1 MIPGLKDVYD
11 QVGRLTQTDIERI
24 VGEDKVTCRQTIA
37 SKALFPLL
45 ASLIEETGELAR
57 AVKIEDSTIK
67 TPAGKKL
74 DESSANECVDV
85 AICGIMMY
93 SALGGQVKDVS
104 FTGSIDQD
112 TLDAEYVEASKGW
125 SVFEE
130 IFGLNVQVSQLGME
144 INRILD
150 GYDASQARKEDVL
163 ALDDAM
169 KQMLP
174 KEEQR
179 ETEGGNPSTTLAA
192 RAEQYVNYLRQ
203 IDTSYT
209 ERQTSTNRAEQA
221 ALEVFN
227 YAYDL
232 YIMRGGKRSE
242 FSKIALGK
250 LEKWSKNTGVSIKT
264 TRDKSKE

>member
-1 MIPGLKDVYD
+1 VYD
-11 QVGRLTQTDIERI
+11 QTGRLTQADIGRI
-24 VGEDKVTCRQTIA
+24 VGEDKVSCRQAIA

-57 AVKIEDSTIK
+57 AVKIEDAT
-67 TPAGKKL
+67 TRTNNKKL
-74 DESSANECVDV
+74 DESSVNECVDV

-112 TLDAEYVEASKGW
+112 ALDAEFVNATKDW

-130 IFGLNVQVSQLGME
+130 LFGLNVQVSQLGME

-150 GYDASQARKEDVL
+150 GYDATKARKEDVATL
-163 ALDDAM
+163 EAAVNE
-169 KQMLP
+169 MLG
-174 KEEQR
+174 K
-179 ETEGGNPSTTLAA
+179 ETEGGSPSNTTMASQATRYINSLRSIDEDYAA
-192 RAEQYVNYLRQ
+192 
-203 IDTSYT
+203 
-209 ERQTSTNRAEQA
+209 RQTSTSHAEQA
-221 ALEVFN
+221 ALNVFN

-242 FSKIALGK
+242 FSKIALAK
-250 LEKWSKNTGVSIKT
+250 LEKWEKNNGGTGNR
-264 TRDKSKE
+264 RDKSKE